1 MPGPRVLALG
11 LMLIGVVIAARARLV
26 WSVAPYAGL
35 LDLALVVADL
45 GITVWLWCRDAI
57 EPRLVALPALAVGLA
72 GQILAKTI
80 GLPGASG
87 LNGTPGPWETSVLFL
102 QAAMLL
108 LISTD
113 LWRRHRRLTPDGS
126 TPHRPLDDE
135 RGTWRSRP
143 Q

>member
-1 MPGPRVLALG
+1 
-11 LMLIGVVIAARARLV
+11 
-26 WSVAPYAGL
+26 VAPYAGL

-87 LNGTPGPWETSVLFL
+87 LNGTPGPWETVGGHEKLPVGGHEV
-102 QAAMLL
+102 AR
-108 LISTD
+108 
-113 LWRRHRRLTPDGS
+113 WWP
-126 TPHRPLDDE
+126 
-135 RGTWRSRP
+135 
-143 Q
+143 